1 MSSTSILIGLL
12 ARASRQSTFTV
23 SPSLFWFGGGAIL
36 CSIEFFLPNT
46 WAKTYKLIALTMG
59 LSSLIVGVFVWR
71 YDFLQDVR
79 FQIAYWMGLSIASVI
94 WVRPMVLKRKK
105 FTVPDATEART
116 LTEILPGQT
125 GQVLYEGCFW
135 QARCEGYQEAI
146 PPNQRVYVLRREGN
160 TLVVL
165 PENLFRR

>member
-1 MSSTSILIGLL
+1 MALTSILIGLL
-12 ARASRQSTFTV
+12 AQATNQSTFTV
-23 SPSLFWFGGGAIL
+23 SPSLFWFGGGIIL
-36 CSIEFFLPNT
+36 CSIEFFLPKT
-46 WAKTYKLIALTMG
+46 WGKTYKLIALTMG
-59 LSSLIVGVFVWR
+59 ISSLIVAVFVWR
-71 YDFLQDVR
+71 YNFLEDVR

-135 QARCEGYQEAI
+135 QARCEGYQDTI
-146 PPNQRVYVLRREGN
+146 SPNQRVYVMRREGN
-160 TLVVL
+160 TLIVL
-165 PENLFRR
+165 PEHLFRG